1 MFNRDE
7 NPSFKEVETIIG
19 PSVKVEGN
27 FIGSGDVIVE
37 GTVSGLLKTAKNLKV
52 GEQAKIKADVEAENV
67 FTSGEIRGNLKVR
80 GKLEMK
86 ASAKIYGNVET
97 NVLSVEPGAI
107 LNGKCMMGQ
116 KNEIQTF
123 PQEEERKSAFAKA
136 TADREEKKN
145 KK

>member
-52 GEQAKIKADVEAENV
+52 GDRAKIKADIEAENV
-67 FTSGEIRGNLKVR
+67 FTSGEIRGNMKIR

-123 PQEEERKSAFAKA
+123 PQEEERK
-136 TADREEKKN
+136 EEKKN